1 MKGTAVAGKK
11 QNNPYNRCKSTPKG
25 ADSYESLL
33 GKMGGT
39 YHQEGDYLIPNLS
52 LPDEPEYR
60 IGKYRCMCR
69 MNSIRSCGEEI
80 VLIELVYV

>member
-11 QNNPYNRCKSTPKG
+11 QHNPYNRCKSTPKE
-25 ADSYESLL
+25 ADSYETLL
-33 GKMGGT
+33 EKMGGT

-60 IGKYRCMCR
+60 IGGSVKIYAQ
-69 MNSIRSCGEEI
+69 NYLQAPAE
-80 VLIELVYV
+80 